1 MKLNKESML
10 VYAITDRHW
19 TGMQTLEQQVDDVLK
34 NGATFLQI
42 REKNMPHD
50 ELVKEAVHIK
60 EIAAKYNVPVVID
73 DDIYAV
79 MESGVDGVHIGQ
91 NDMDYVEARKLLGDN
106 KIIGMTA
113 PSVSLAKKADV
124 VLIAPA
130 SANVIGKLA
139 NGIADDM
146 LTTTVMACKCKKII
160 SPAMN
165 TNMYEN
171 PIVQDNIAKLK
182 RFGMQV
188 IEPDVGLLACKD
200 VGAGKMPSEDTL
212 LDFILQEILFE
223 KDLAGKKVLVTAGP
237 TMEAIDPVRFISNH
251 STGKMGYAVAKTA
264 ARRGAKVTLV
274 SGPVNLLPPRF
285 VETVQIESA
294 AQMYEEVI
302 KRADAQDIIIKAAAV
317 ADYTPENTADEKIK
331 KKVHNLK

>member
-113 PSVSLAKKADV
+113 PSVTLAKKAEELGADYIGAGAVFNTSTKKDTKPLELSTLKEICNSVSIPV
-124 VLIAPA
+124 VAIGGIDH
-130 SANVIGKLA
+130 SNVR
-139 NGIADDM
+139 
-146 LTTTVMACKCKKII
+146 
-160 SPAMN
+160 
-165 TNMYEN
+165 
-171 PIVQDNIAKLK
+171 KLK
-182 RFGMQV
+182 GTDIDGVAVISALFGASD
-188 IEPDVGLLACKD
+188 PC
-200 VGAGKMPSEDTL
+200 
-212 LDFILQEILFE
+212 
-223 KDLAGKKVLVTAGP
+223 
-237 TMEAIDPVRFISNH
+237 EATRE
-251 STGKMGYAVAKTA
+251 
-264 ARRGAKVTLV
+264 LV
-274 SGPVNLLPPRF
+274 S
-285 VETVQIESA
+285 I
-294 AQMYEEVI
+294 M
-302 KRADAQDIIIKAAAV
+302 KDIIK
-317 ADYTPENTADEKIK
+317 
-331 KKVHNLK
+331 